1 MQCKKADSAFGLM
14 AMESSSLSCSLKIMT
29 AKKFY
34 DWQTV
39 GGTDDVMRLVD
50 CLERADI
57 AWCAIGGVAVNHWAA
72 EPMVTQDVDFVVA
85 TDSIDRTVEALT
97 QAGFKAEKFDWSVN
111 FEGEI
116 QGQSATQ
123 YRGLLPGLP
132 GVSRSVAADVHGIL
146 LRVASLED
154 TLKGKMEAW
163 SDSKRR
169 QSKRIKRFGRH
180 RAPCRIASTVMGA
193 VARINSNSR
202 LNAPPH

>member
-1 MQCKKADSAFGLM
+1 
-14 AMESSSLSCSLKIMT
+14 MT

-85 TDSIDRTVEALT
+85 TESIDQTVRILAE
-97 QAGFKAEKFDWSVN
+97 AGFRSERFPWSIN
-111 FEGEI
+111 FKGRSRVSI
-116 QGQSATQ
+116 QLSTEDF
-123 YRGLLPGLP
+123 YRDFPGRAMP
-132 GVSRSVAADVHGIL
+132 ADVHGIL

-154 TLKGKMEAW
+154 TLKGKIKAW

-169 QSKRIKRFGRH
+169 QSKRIKDLGD
-180 RAPCRIASTVMGA
+180 IA
-193 VARINSNSR
+193 R
-202 LNAPPH
+202 LVESHPHLWELLTDDLKAQIDRPMA